1 MKTTFQNVW
10 DAAKAVLREKL
21 TTIQADLKKKIP
33 NLILHLKELEKN
45 KQNPK

>member
-10 DAAKAVLREKL
+10 DAAKAVVREKF
-21 TTIQADLKKKIP
+21 TTIQAYLKKKIP
-33 NLILHLKELEKN
+33 NLILRLKELEKN